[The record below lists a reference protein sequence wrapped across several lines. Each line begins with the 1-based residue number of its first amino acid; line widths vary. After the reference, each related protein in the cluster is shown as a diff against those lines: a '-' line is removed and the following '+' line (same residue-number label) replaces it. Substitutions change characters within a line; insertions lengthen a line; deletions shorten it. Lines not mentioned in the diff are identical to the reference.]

1 MILLRK
7 MGKNLTIGDEIVL
20 KYIVIYKIL
29 TRHKNF
35 FPFILCDENVNVMKK
50 YDNCIW

>member
-1 MILLRK
+1 MILSRK
-7 MGKNLTIGDEIVL
+7 MGKNLTIGDKIVL

-29 TRHKNF
+29 TRHKIS
-35 FPFILCDENVNVMKK
+35 FPLFYVTKMLTSWKK